1 MHYRG
6 LINYG
11 VNVMANS
18 YRQMLATPG
27 AIALMITS
35 FFIKLPQA
43 MVGIGLITM
52 LVQRHKL
59 YWLAGGV
66 AATYTLVNAFLSPQI
81 SKLVDRFGQSR
92 ILPFVT
98 AFSLT
103 MLLTLLGCVHFNA
116 ALPWYF
122 IFAALAGIIPNM
134 SAMARARWAQ
144 LFRGSSKLHTAF
156 SLDSV
161 LTEAAYVI
169 GPTLAI
175 GLSTGLFAEAGPLLA
190 VVILIFGLPLFLC
203 QRKSEPQINNNEPYP
218 KGSALAIPSIRLI
231 LIFFIAMGTIGGSID
246 VVVVAFAKAQ
256 YVAQAASFI
265 LAAYALGSMV
275 AGLVFGLVRVK
286 IPMENQLL
294 IGAIATALTILLP
307 AVSPNVVIMTGA
319 AFIAGMSFAPTVV
332 IVMSLCSLIL
342 PPSKLTEGLTW
353 VSTGLG
359 CGVAL
364 GGMLSGRVIDSFGA
378 RAGFCVPVLAGVIV
392 VLAAIWGMR
401 ILRQDQASLEAI
413 EVSSSL

>member
-103 MLLTLLGCVHFNA
+103 MLLTLLGCVHFNV

-203 QRKSEPQINNNEPYP
+203 QRKSEPRINNNEPYP

>member
-1 MHYRG
+1 
-6 LINYG
+6 
-11 VNVMANS
+11 MANP
-18 YRQMLATPG
+18 YRHMLANPG
-27 AIALMITS
+27 AVALMITS

-43 MVGIGLITM
+43 MVSIGLITM
-52 LVQRHKL
+52 LVQHQKL

-81 SKLVDRFGQSR
+81 SKLVDRLGQSR
-92 ILPFVT
+92 VLPFVT
-98 AFSLT
+98 AFSLI
-103 MLLTLLGCVHFNA
+103 MLLILLGCVHLNA

-122 IFAALAGIIPNM
+122 IFAALSGTMPNM
-134 SAMARARWAQ
+134 SAMARARWAE
-144 LFRGSSKLHTAF
+144 LFRGRSMLHTAF

-175 GLSTGLFAEAGPLLA
+175 GLSTSLFAEAGPLLA
-190 VVILIFGLPLFLC
+190 VVILIFGLTVFLC
-203 QRKSEPQINNNEPYP
+203 QRKSEPRVNKNAPYQ

-231 LIFFIAMGTIGGSID
+231 LLSFIAMGTIGGSVD

-256 YVAQAASFI
+256 HIAQAASFI
-265 LAAYALGSMV
+265 LAAYAFGSMV

-294 IGAIATALTILLP
+294 ISAIATSVTIILP
-307 AVSPNVVIMTGA
+307 AISPNVMIMTGA

-342 PPSKLTEGLTW
+342 PSSKLTEGITW

-378 RAGFCVPVLAGVIV
+378 RAGFCVPVLAGFV
-392 VLAAIWGMR
+392 VVFAAILGMR
-401 ILRQDQASLEAI
+401 VLRQGQASLKEI
-413 EVSSSL
+413 EVSAT

>member
-1 MHYRG
+1 
-6 LINYG
+6 
-11 VNVMANS
+11 MANP
-18 YRQMLATPG
+18 YRHMLATPG
-27 AIALMITS
+27 AVALMITS

-43 MVGIGLITM
+43 MVSIGLITM
-52 LVQRHKL
+52 LVQHQKL

-81 SKLVDRFGQSR
+81 SKLVDRLGQSR
-92 ILPFVT
+92 VLPFVT

-103 MLLTLLGCVHFNA
+103 MLLILLSCVHLNA
-116 ALPWYF
+116 DLSWYF
-122 IFAALAGIIPNM
+122 IFAALSGTMPNM
-134 SAMARARWAQ
+134 SAMARARWAE
-144 LFRGSSKLHTAF
+144 LFRGSSMLHTAF

-175 GLSTGLFAEAGPLLA
+175 GLSTSLFAEAGPLLA
-190 VVILIFGLPLFLC
+190 VVILIFGLTVFLC
-203 QRKSEPQINNNEPYP
+203 QRKSEPRVYKNAPYQ

-231 LIFFIAMGTIGGSID
+231 LLSFIAMGTIGGSID

-256 YVAQAASFI
+256 HIAQAASFI
-265 LAAYALGSMV
+265 LAAYAFGSMV

-294 IGAIATALTILLP
+294 ISAIATSVTIILP
-307 AVSPNVVIMTGA
+307 AISPNVVIMTGA

-342 PPSKLTEGLTW
+342 PSSKLTEGITW

-378 RAGFCVPVLAGVIV
+378 RAGFCVPVLAGLV
-392 VLAAIWGMR
+392 VVFAAILGMR
-401 ILRQDQASLEAI
+401 VLRQGQASLKEI
-413 EVSSSL
+413 EVSAT